1 MNVDLNT
8 NIDRIKADEQ
18 RYLRRYDSWHTHLS
32 DLETA
37 LAGTDI
43 DDDEI
48 DKLFYYLSCDISM
61 LKDYLE
67 NDKEVLRLIHI
78 IDEVAQDIGHL
89 DTWHEYSNTDYTL
102 RRIRNKYNK

>member
-8 NIDRIKADEQ
+8 NIEIVKRDKQ
-18 RYLRRYDSWHTHLS
+18 RYLRRYNSWHSHLS

-37 LAGTDI
+37 LAGKDI

-48 DKLFYYLSCDISM
+48 NKVFYYLSGDISM
-61 LKDYLE
+61 LENYLE

-78 IDEVAQDIGHL
+78 IDDVAQDIGHL
-89 DTWHEYSNTDYTL
+89 DTWHEYSNKDYTL
-102 RRIRNKYNK
+102 GRIRNKYNK

>member
-1 MNVDLNT
+1 MHVDLNT

-32 DLETA
+32 DLETE
-37 LAGTDI
+37 LSGTDI

-48 DKLFYYLSCDISM
+48 DKLFYYLSCDISK
-61 LKDYLE
+61 LQNYLE

-89 DTWHEYSNTDYTL
+89 DTWHDYSNTDYTL

>member
-8 NIDRIKADEQ
+8 DVDMVKTSKQ
-18 RYLRRYDSWHTHLS
+18 RYLRRYDSWHNHLS

-37 LAGTDI
+37 LAGKDI

-48 DKLFYYLSCDISM
+48 DKLFYYLSGDIS
-61 LKDYLE
+61 LLHDYLE

-78 IDEVAQDIGHL
+78 FDEVAQDIGHL
-89 DTWHEYSNTDYTL
+89 DTWHKYSNTDNTL
-102 RRIRNKYNK
+102 GRIRNKYNK

>member
-8 NIDRIKADEQ
+8 NIDIIKRDKQ
-18 RYLRRYDSWHTHLS
+18 RYLRRYDSWHNHLS

-37 LAGTDI
+37 LAGKDI

-48 DKLFYYLSCDISM
+48 NEVFYYLSCDIIS
-61 LKDYLE
+61 LQNYLE

-89 DTWHEYSNTDYTL
+89 DTWHEYSNTDHTL
-102 RRIRNKYNK
+102 GRIRNKYKK

>member
-1 MNVDLNT
+1 MHVDLNT

-18 RYLRRYDSWHTHLS
+18 RYIRRYDSWHNHLS

-37 LAGTDI
+37 LSGKDI

-48 DKLFYYLSCDISM
+48 DKVFYYLSCDISM
-61 LKDYLE
+61 LQNYLE
-67 NDKEVLRLIHI
+67 NDKEVLRLLHI

-89 DTWHEYSNTDYTL
+89 DTWHEYSNKDYTL
-102 RRIRNKYNK
+102 GRIRNKYKK